1 MSRILNRAWSSVSG
15 RSSRSNRTLVP
26 PTSSDTEATLNQD
39 TFQNQ
44 ELEVQEMENKL
55 INWNMPEIKLN
66 EVYKISTFDFKS
78 QKIIHTLEQA
88 RNVKNKQETFTL
100 LDKKLLDQHYKNGF
114 RYIHLGLV
122 QVAVKPLHKLGLNS
136 PILLILR
143 DSRIRDFHDSVI
155 AMLESNLNDGPVY
168 FNCYPNY
175 SMSLGDEI
183 TSSSLVICVQHQ
195 NDNFTEGISNVDIIT
210 RITYKVTNVN
220 YNYKSLRSTPRNET
234 CIIEANLKKS
244 SIITPKILTISELKE
259 KIPEEWVIENTMQPE
274 KLESR
279 SIRDIITDQD
289 GNIRIRMNR
298 SQSFRYNQSPS
309 IGSSSARHSVDSTI
323 RLNLAGVNF
332 APNIPQPIYQERI
345 SRSPSPTESQILG
358 MIKTEEPFEID
369 KVWIREEFLSDYNKE
384 KRKWYFDTF
393 QKNERDLY
401 LKLFYEFLEHHE
413 INIYFFTWFELY
425 CLENN
430 ILNSYAK
437 KLFLNTKTRMS
448 IKWKTSKKEIVESI
462 HPPLEA
468 FKITPPKENI
478 EIEASPFKAISN
490 LTEQKKDINNVHS
503 QLNYTNQILYTMSQ
517 QLDRIEQFLPET
529 LETKVSDP
537 TRPIYHYNIPTDK
550 EIKDLTLGY
559 NPEQK
564 LDELVDR
571 LKVLNVGS
579 TSEVKINTL
588 SFEEDNIIS
597 RIDKPPRPKTRNYYP
612 RPSFADVQF
621 EERNSFIGDS
631 YSGDCIIE
639 WNIDGASEQHILNI
653 IQNMTMAATAF
664 KIKKNSD
671 RKTKD
676 MLVMGFTGQLKGWW
690 DNILSEED
698 KMKIDSAIKTETNEE
713 ICVTTL
719 LYAITKFFI
728 GEPLKLQQRAS
739 DQLLN
744 LYCPTMSDY
753 RWYKDMFLSKLCLRP
768 DGAAIYWKER
778 FISGLPR
785 LFAEKVKK
793 QY

>member
-1 MSRILNRAWSSVSG
+1 
-15 RSSRSNRTLVP
+15 
-26 PTSSDTEATLNQD
+26 
-39 TFQNQ
+39 
-44 ELEVQEMENKL
+44 
-55 INWNMPEIKLN
+55 
-66 EVYKISTFDFKS
+66 
-78 QKIIHTLEQA
+78 
-88 RNVKNKQETFTL
+88 
-100 LDKKLLDQHYKNGF
+100 
-114 RYIHLGLV
+114 
-122 QVAVKPLHKLGLNS
+122 
-136 PILLILR
+136 
-143 DSRIRDFHDSVI
+143 
-155 AMLESNLNDGPVY
+155 MLESNLNDGPVY

-175 SMSLGDEI
+175 SMSLGDEV

-259 KIPEEWVIENTMQPE
+259 KIPEEWIIENATQPE

-309 IGSSSARHSVDSTI
+309 IGSSSARRSVDSTI

-332 APNIPQPIYQERI
+332 APTIPQPIYQERI

-369 KVWIREEFLSDYNKE
+369 KIWIREEFLSDYNKD

-393 QKNERDLY
+393 SKDERDSY
-401 LKLFYEFLEHHE
+401 LKLFYKFLEHHE

-430 ILNSYAK
+430 ILNPYAK

-468 FKITPPKENI
+468 LKITPPKENI
-478 EIEASPFKAISN
+478 EIEASPFKAIIN
-490 LTEQKKDINNVHS
+490 PTEQKKDVNNIHS
-503 QLNYTNQILYTMSQ
+503 QLNYANQILHTMSQ
-517 QLDRIEQFLPET
+517 QLDRVEQFLPET

-550 EIKDLTLGY
+550 EIKDLTLGF

-571 LKVLNVGS
+571 LKILNIGS

-588 SFEEDNIIS
+588 SFEEEENIIS

-676 MLVMGFTGQLKGWW
+676 MLVM
-690 DNILSEED
+690 
-698 KMKIDSAIKTETNEE
+698 
-713 ICVTTL
+713 
-719 LYAITKFFI
+719 
-728 GEPLKLQQRAS
+728 
-739 DQLLN
+739 
-744 LYCPTMSDY
+744 
-753 RWYKDMFLSKLCLRP
+753 
-768 DGAAIYWKER
+768 
-778 FISGLPR
+778 
-785 LFAEKVKK
+785 
-793 QY
+793 